1 MFKFFFSIFLFIN
14 LNLIS
19 SAFGAELD
27 QLFSSLKN
35 AEKQITAKKY
45 EKKIW
50 NYWLTDGSSETNNQ
64 KMKIGIKLI
73 QDGKFNDALN
83 LFIRLSKVEPHWA
96 EPINKM
102 ATIRYLQKDFSGSI
116 KDINLTLKLEPRH
129 FGAIS
134 GLAQINLA
142 IGNYEDALKNIDYVL
157 KIHPFLNIKELKPM
171 ILKMLKKLQ
180 I

>member
-1 MFKFFFSIFLFIN
+1 MFKYFFSIFLFIN

-50 NYWLTDGSSETNNQ
+50 NYWLTDGSSETSNQ

-73 QDGKFNDALN
+73 QDGKLNDALN
-83 LFIRLSKVEPHWA
+83 LFIRLSKIEPHWA

-102 ATIRYLQKDFSGSI
+102 ATIS
-116 KDINLTLKLEPRH
+116 
-129 FGAIS
+129 
-134 GLAQINLA
+134 QIR
-142 IGNYEDALKNIDYVL
+142 
-157 KIHPFLNIKELKPM
+157 F
-171 ILKMLKKLQ
+171 
-180 I
+180 

>member
-1 MFKFFFSIFLFIN
+1 
-14 LNLIS
+14 
-19 SAFGAELD
+19 
-27 QLFSSLKN
+27 
-35 AEKQITAKKY
+35 
-45 EKKIW
+45 
-50 NYWLTDGSSETNNQ
+50 
-64 KMKIGIKLI
+64 
-73 QDGKFNDALN
+73 
-83 LFIRLSKVEPHWA
+83 
-96 EPINKM
+96 PINKM